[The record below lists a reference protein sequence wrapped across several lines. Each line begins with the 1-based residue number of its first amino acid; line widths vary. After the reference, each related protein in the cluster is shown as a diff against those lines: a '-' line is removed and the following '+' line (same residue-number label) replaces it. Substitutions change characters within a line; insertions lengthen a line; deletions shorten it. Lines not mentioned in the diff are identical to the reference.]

1 MPSEI
6 PLTCKVPEA
15 WFEEIDR
22 YAQSQGLSR
31 ADVLKAAIAH
41 LLDLKEPTDW
51 PAQFAQLEQH
61 LTKLSKQV
69 TVLHKRLRSVEQQSL
84 AASPPSPQLTA
95 SVPLPSLPTQAQTA
109 AQHQPAPL
117 SAASID
123 TVEGELLHHDS
134 PPAPLSVVVTPP
146 ILSSQSQGGQSL
158 PNQSVQKS
166 PTLNP
171 SLPRDSTPS
180 SHAARSRRSAQKAP
194 LGTLNLE
201 ELCRLNRM
209 NPLTIQ
215 SKADAVGL
223 TLAEAIELETG
234 WKYDPRSKTYT
245 PPI

>member
-15 WFEEIDR
+15 WLEEIDS
-22 YAQSQGLSR
+22 YAQTQGLSR

-41 LLDLKEPTDW
+41 LLDLKDPTDW
-51 PAQFAQLEQH
+51 SAQFAQLEQH

-69 TVLHKRLRSVEQQSL
+69 TVLHKRLRSVEQKSL
-84 AASPPSPQLTA
+84 AAPAPSPQLTA

-109 AQHQPAPL
+109 TQRPPTTFTT
-117 SAASID
+117 ASID
-123 TVEGELLHHDS
+123 TVDGELLHHDS
-134 PPAPLSVVVTPP
+134 PPAELSAVVAPQ
-146 ILSSQSQGGQSL
+146 ILSSQPQVSQSL
-158 PNQSVQKS
+158 PSQSAQNP
-166 PTLNP
+166 PTPDP
-171 SLPRDSTPS
+171 SLPRESASPS
-180 SHAARSRRSAQKAP
+180 PHVRSRRSPKKAP

-234 WKYDPRSKTYT
+234 WKYDPRTKTYT
-245 PPI
+245 PPV